1 MDDIIEKI
9 KQLAHA
15 QHEEVVGWRRWM
27 HRHPELSQEEYGT
40 MAFVAERLREMGLEP
55 RTGIGRTGVMAML
68 RGNEELRIKNEE
80 SSLNYCVALRADYDA
95 LPINECTGLDFASEN
110 PGVMHAC
117 GHDMHTCSL
126 LGAAKILVQ
135 LREQLCGDVMFI
147 FEPSEEKYPGGAR
160 MMMEDGLFNEVTP
173 NEIYSFHC
181 LPEMD
186 YGRVGMRKGKY
197 MASTDELYWTVK
209 GKGGHGATPHLS
221 VDPIVVANHIV
232 VALQQVVSRNA
243 PAMMPTVLTIG
254 KMEAMGGRTNIIPDT
269 VKMEGII
276 RTFDEQWRLNAHERI
291 RQISTGV
298 ASAMGAECDLFID
311 YGYPYVL
318 NDDECTQQVHDNA
331 CRFIGEENV
340 EWLDLRMTAEDFA
353 FFAQKIP
360 ACYYRI
366 GIHQPGTPFSNL
378 HRPDLMVDERSL
390 ELANG
395 LVAYNTI
402 MALQRKLKKKD

>member
-1 MDDIIEKI
+1 MIDRIKEIARRINPEVIE
-9 KQLAHA
+9 
-15 QHEEVVGWRRWM
+15 WRRWL
-27 HRHPELSQEEYGT
+27 HRHPELSQEEYAT

-68 RGNEELRIKNEE
+68 RGGKNENE
-80 SSLNYCVALRADYDA
+80 RAPYCVALRADYDA
-95 LPINECTGLDFASEN
+95 LPIQEATGLDFASEN
-110 PGVMHAC
+110 CGVMHAC
-117 GHDMHTCSL
+117 GHDMHTSSL
-126 LGAAKILVQ
+126 LGAAKILCEMRDE
-135 LREQLCGDVMFI
+135 LEGDIMFI

-160 MMMEDGLFNEVTP
+160 MMMEDGLFDDTTP

-197 MASTDELYWTVK
+197 MASTDELYWTIK

-221 VDPIVVANHIV
+221 VDPILVACHIV

-243 PAMMPTVLTIG
+243 APMMPTVLTIG
-254 KMEAMGGRTNIIPDT
+254 KIQEVGGRTNIIPDE

-276 RTFDEQWRLNAHERI
+276 RTFDEKWRLEAHEKI
-291 RQISTGV
+291 RKISCGV
-298 ASAMGAECDLFID
+298 AEAMGADCDLFID
-311 YGYPYVL
+311 YGYPYVV
-318 NDDECTQQVHDNA
+318 NDDGCTQQVHDNA
-331 CRFIGEENV
+331 CAFLGEDKV

-366 GIHQPGTPFSNL
+366 GIHEPGTPFSNL
-378 HRPDLMVDERSL
+378 HRPNLIVDERSI

-395 LVAYNTI
+395 LIAYNAL
-402 MALQRKLKKKD
+402 MALKNRIKQ